1 MINRPRL
8 FLGSSPSTASFKMIK
23 EITVST
29 SKKQELVDV
38 TEKINE
44 IVSESK
50 VKNGICLI
58 YVPHATAGLTINEN
72 ADPNVKDDIVS
83 ALNKIVKE
91 HDGWKH
97 DKVDN
102 NAAAHIKSSIVG
114 CSLAVPIKD
123 GSLTLGTW
131 QDIFLC
137 DFDGPRNRTVII
149 SILKGD

>member
-1 MINRPRL
+1 
-8 FLGSSPSTASFKMIK
+8 MIK